1 MLKFKHNKEKS
12 GTDFKIYECE
22 KWDCRLTIM
31 DGKTVSVYVK
41 RTIYDERHSYLGF
54 IELWDHRPT
63 SVLEAKHVAERLLD
77 IVLGYKPVEL
87 WKEY

>member
-12 GTDFKIYECE
+12 DWGFKVYECE
-22 KWDCRLTIM
+22 EWDYRIIIMEWKTI
-31 DGKTVSVYVK
+31 SVYVK
-41 RTIYDERHSYLGF
+41 RTIYNEKHSYLGF

-63 SVLEAKHVAERLLD
+63 SLLEAKHVAERLLD
-77 IVLGYKPVEL
+77 IALWYKPVEI